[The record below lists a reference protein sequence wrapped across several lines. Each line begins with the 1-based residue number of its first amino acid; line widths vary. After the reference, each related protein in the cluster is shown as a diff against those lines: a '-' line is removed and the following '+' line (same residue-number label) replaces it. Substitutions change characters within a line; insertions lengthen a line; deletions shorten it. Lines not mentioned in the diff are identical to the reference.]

1 MNFMQE
7 FKKLKNTLR
16 IPTVIVGADG
26 SVTGLMF
33 RGQNVAG
40 TQTNATPDLFPSA
53 TTSDNEVRKA
63 TSVGHRGV
71 FYQCDPAND
80 VWAVLNGDAVIYK
93 LPAPIKVTAPAVQA
107 SAVASNSGNLQITA
121 TAHQMVGGTV
131 VGSRVYVSAGT
142 GWTPGLYE
150 ILSVDSVNTYTLN
163 VARGTLG
170 VPTVALAN
178 GTAEITI
185 ATISGPPL
193 LSSSSINAIVSCEV
207 NNQNTN
213 TKRIIFDFS
222 TARSLNVNMNSAA
235 DFGVCAPVGIKNLG
249 SVSSQKTYA
258 AASVAGGYAKMASA
272 PVSSSINTAAA
283 YSMYVRAILGAANDI
298 ITLNEVDLMVRM

>member
-71 FYQCDPAND
+71 FYQCDPTAD
-80 VWAVLNGDAVIYK
+80 AWAVLNGVAVIFK

-107 SAVASNSGNLQITA
+107 SAVASNGGNLQVTA
-121 TAHQMVGGTV
+121 TAHGMTGGTV
-131 VGSRVYVSAGT
+131 VGSSVYVSAGT
-142 GWTPGLYE
+142 GWTAGLYS

-178 GTAEITI
+178 GTDELTLLTVA
-185 ATISGPPL
+185 GPTL
-193 LSSSSINAIVSCEV
+193 LTSSSANVSLSTEV

-213 TKRIIFDFS
+213 TKRIIFDFGS
-222 TARSLNVNMNSAA
+222 MRASNINQNLIG
-235 DFGVCAPVGIKNLG
+235 DFGVNTYFAIKNLG
-249 SVSSQKTYA
+249 SLSVQKTLMH
-258 AASVAGGYAKMASA
+258 SSIVTGFGRLSSA
-272 PVSSSINTAAA
+272 PISGTVNTGAA
-283 YSMYVRAILGAANDI
+283 YSMYVRAIFSAANDI
-298 ITLNEVDLMVRM
+298 ITLNELDIAVRM

>member
-107 SAVASNSGNLQITA
+107 SAVASNGGNLQITA

-178 GTAEITI
+178 GTDELTLLTMA
-185 ATISGPPL
+185 GPPL
-193 LSSSSINAIVSCEV
+193 LSSSSLTGSIGTECSG
-207 NNQNTN
+207 QNTN
-213 TKRIIFDFS
+213 TKRIIFDFG
-222 TARSLNVNMNSAA
+222 TFRVFNANMSLLA
-235 DFGVCAPVGIKNLG
+235 DFGVYGNFTVKNLG
-249 SVSSQKTYA
+249 STSSQKTMMH
-258 AASVAGGYAKMASA
+258 SSIVSGFGRLASA
-272 PVSSSINTAAA
+272 PISSSINTAAA

>member
-107 SAVASNSGNLQITA
+107 SAVASNGGNLQVTA
-121 TAHQMVGGTV
+121 TAHGMTGGTV
-131 VGSRVYVSAGT
+131 VGSSVYVSAGT
-142 GWTPGLYE
+142 GWTAGLYE

-178 GTAEITI
+178 GTDEITI

-193 LSSSSINAIVSCEV
+193 LSSSSINAIISCEV
-207 NNQNTN
+207 NQNTN
-213 TKRIIFDFS
+213 TKRIIFDFG
-222 TARSLNVNMNSAA
+222 TFRSINLNMNLVG
-235 DFGVCAPVGIKNLG
+235 DFGACIPIGIKNLG
-249 SVSSQKTYA
+249 SVTSQKTYA
-258 AASVAGGYAKMASA
+258 ATSVAGGYAKMASA
-272 PVSSSINTAAA
+272 PLASSVNTAAA
-283 YSMYVRAILGAANDI
+283 YSMYVRSILDGANNI
-298 ITLNEVDLMVRM
+298 LTLNEVDIMVRM

>member
-1 MNFMQE
+1 MDFRAE
-7 FKKLKNTLR
+7 FKKLKNSLR
-16 IPTVIVGADG
+16 IPTVIVGSDG
-26 SVTGLMF
+26 SATGLMF
-33 RGQNVAG
+33 RGVNIAG

-63 TSVGHRGV
+63 TSIGQRGA
-71 FYQCDPAND
+71 FYQCDPTAD
-80 VWAVLNGDAVIYK
+80 AWAVLNGSAVIYK
-93 LPAPIKVTAPAVQA
+93 LPAPIEVTAPAVQA
-107 SAVASNSGNLQITA
+107 SAVASNGGNLQVTA
-121 TAHQMVGGTV
+121 TAHQMVSGTV
-131 VGSRVYVSAGT
+131 VGASVYVSAGT
-142 GWTPGLYE
+142 GWTAGLYE

-178 GTAEITI
+178 GTDELTL
-185 ATISGPPL
+185 ATIPGPPL
-193 LSSSSINAIVSCEV
+193 LSSSSVNGIIGTEV

-222 TARSLNVNMNSAA
+222 TARVFNANMSLIT
-235 DFGVCAPVGIKNLG
+235 DFGIHGSFSVKNLG
-249 SVSSQKTYA
+249 SVSLQKTMLPVSIITGFA
-258 AASVAGGYAKMASA
+258 RLTSA